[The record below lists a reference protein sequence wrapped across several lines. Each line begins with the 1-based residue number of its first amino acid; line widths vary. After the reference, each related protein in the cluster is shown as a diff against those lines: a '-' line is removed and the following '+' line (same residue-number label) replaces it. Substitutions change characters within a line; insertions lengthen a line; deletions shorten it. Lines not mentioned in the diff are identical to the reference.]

1 MPKKARA
8 SDDNSIGPLSLNLA
22 IVGGGQACRF
32 FLELLEKESLPEL
45 DIRIVGVCDINPEAE
60 GLRLAAA
67 KGIYTTADFKD
78 LFRLPDLDGII
89 ELTNRRDV
97 LMELV
102 SLRPKGVGII
112 EHNIGRFIRNF
123 YITEQRLKSAEA
135 QLAGERM
142 TSDFLIQQAR
152 QKIMVLRSD
161 FTVMDVNDPFLVA
174 LQRTRDQVVGQ
185 PCYRV
190 IHGLEAPCSTSMI
203 GYQCPMIETLRT
215 GESAHV
221 IREDVAEDGAPAYS
235 NIVTYPVKNSAGE
248 VVRIIEIWRD
258 ITRALT
264 QRWEKRVAD
273 LKSDMKVLVQEDRMI
288 SLGKLVASCVHEIN
302 NPIQGLLT
310 FSELLQN
317 ILARKDLTPERVEE
331 MRQYTALMSEELERC
346 GQIVSGLLSFSRQAP
361 RAYRD
366 TDLNDVLK
374 AVIALTQH
382 KMQLQG
388 ITLKTR
394 LVATRLGVRGDKN
407 LLQQCFL
414 NLIFNAIE
422 AMAGGGELT
431 ISSRTDRSQRS
442 ACIRI
447 ADTGT
452 GIAAADLDHIF
463 DPFFTTKPFGE
474 GTGLGLSIVYGVVKD
489 HGGRIK
495 VDSHPGE
502 GTRFDLCFPLI
513 EGAGAPTAAES
524 DHGQ

>member
-1 MPKKARA
+1 MTKETSNGSAINR
-8 SDDNSIGPLSLNLA
+8 LSLNLA
-22 IVGGGQACRF
+22 IVGGGRACRF
-32 FLELLEKESLPEL
+32 FLELLEKEPLPGL
-45 DIRIVGVCDINPEAE
+45 NIRIVGVCDIDPEAE

-67 KGIYTTADFKD
+67 KGIYTTADFRDFFK
-78 LFRLPDLDGII
+78 LPDLDGIL

-102 SLRPKGVGII
+102 NLRPKGVGIL
-112 EHNIGRFIRNF
+112 EHNIGRVIRNF
-123 YITEQRLKSAEA
+123 FLTEQRLKSAEA
-135 QLAGERM
+135 LLAGERM
-142 TSDFLIQQAR
+142 ISDFLIQQAR
-152 QKIMVLRSD
+152 QKIMVLRDD
-161 FTVMDVNDPFLVA
+161 FIIEEVNAPLLESLA
-174 LQRTRDQVVGQ
+174 RAREEVVGL
-185 PCYRV
+185 PCYQV
-190 IHGLEAPCSTSMI
+190 IHGLEAPCSKSMI

-221 IREDVAEDGAPAYS
+221 IREETAANGAPAYS

-248 VVRIIEIWRD
+248 VVRVIEIWRD
-258 ITRALT
+258 ITKALT

-273 LKSDMKVLVQEDRMI
+273 LKSDMKLVVQEDRMI

-310 FSELLQN
+310 FSELMRQT
-317 ILARKDLTPERVEE
+317 LAQETVTPAQREE
-331 MRQYTALMSEELERC
+331 MRQYVDLMCEELERC
-346 GQIVSGLLSFSRQAP
+346 GRIVSGLLSFSREAP

-374 AVIALTQH
+374 SVIALTQH

-388 ITLKTR
+388 ITLKTEM
-394 LVATRLGVRGDKN
+394 VATRLAVRGDQN

-422 AMAGGGELT
+422 AMAGGGRLT
-431 ISSRTDRSQRS
+431 IRSRTDRFRRR

-495 VDSHPGE
+495 VDSQPGE
-502 GTRFDLCFPLI
+502 GTTFDLCFPLI
-513 EGAGAPTAAES
+513 DAAGETSAGES
-524 DHGQ
+524 DHGP